1 MIKDYFRSFSIFS
14 DNEINDL
21 VQDFVSTKINKSEY
35 FVQEGDNCKEI
46 AFIQSG
52 IFRSYYTSDNGT
64 ENTFCFR
71 FPNNLLAPYSAF
83 ITGNPSM
90 ETMQAITDANLLI
103 IKKKKIEHLIEGDP
117 NWIKFLKLNA
127 EYEYLELE
135 KRFFQFQKDN
145 ATQRYVSLLQK
156 QPEYIREIPLHYL
169 ASYLGVTQRHLS
181 RIRKEISF

>member
-1 MIKDYFRSFSIFS
+1 MIKDYFRSFNIFS

-21 VQDFVSTKINKSEY
+21 ASGFVPQKVSKSEF
-35 FVQEGDNCKEI
+35 FVKEGNGFKEI
-46 AFIQSG
+46 AFIQTG
-52 IFRSYYTSDNGT
+52 IFRSYYISDDGT

-90 ETMQAITDANLLI
+90 ETMQAITDANLLVI
-103 IKKKKIEHLIEGDP
+103 RKKEIEQLINENP
-117 NWIKFLKLNA
+117 NWTKFLKLNA
-127 EYEYLELE
+127 EHEYLELE
-135 KRFFQFQKDN
+135 KRFFQMQKDN
-145 ATQRYVSLLQK
+145 ATQRYVSLLQN
-156 QPEYIREIPLHYL
+156 QPKYIREIPLQYL

>member
-1 MIKDYFRSFSIFS
+1 MVQDYFESLNIFS
-14 DNEINDL
+14 VNEIEEL
-21 VQDFVSTKINKSEY
+21 TQRFVPKKLSKSEF
-35 FVQEGDNCKEI
+35 FVKEGNSFKEI
-46 AFIQSG
+46 AFIQTG
-52 IFRSYYTSDNGT
+52 IFRSYYTSDDGT

-90 ETMQAITDANLLI
+90 ETMQAITDTNLLV
-103 IKKKKIEHLIEGDP
+103 IKKKEIDQLINENP
-117 NWIKFLKLNA
+117 NWTKFLKLNA

-135 KRFFQFQKDN
+135 KRFFQMQKDN
-145 ATQRYVSLLQK
+145 ATQRYVSLLQN
-156 QPEYIREIPLHYL
+156 QPEYVRDIPLQYL